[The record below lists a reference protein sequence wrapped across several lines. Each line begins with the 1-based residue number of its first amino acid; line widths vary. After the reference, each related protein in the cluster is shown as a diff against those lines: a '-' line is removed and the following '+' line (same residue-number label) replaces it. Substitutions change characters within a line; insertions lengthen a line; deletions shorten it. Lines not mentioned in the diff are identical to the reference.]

1 MKLQKL
7 VFLFSLI
14 VFLAISC
21 ENEKKPAANSESTA
35 EGKTEKIESKEATNK
50 VFTSPLGKK
59 LTVATPSEKMMEL
72 YGKAKQDFS
81 KKPQDLE
88 NTIWLGR
95 RTAYLGKYEEA
106 INIYSAGLKVF
117 PNEPRLYRHRGHRY
131 ISIRKFDEAIADFEK
146 ATQLIEG
153 KENQIEQDGLP
164 NKLNMPISTLHGNIW
179 YHLGLAYY
187 LKHDFEKAFSAYQNC
202 RKVGSNDDNI
212 VSSTHWLFMIQ
223 SRLGNHDLAKAQLK
237 PIRDSMNIIE
247 NHSYFQLCKFYK
259 KMIPMKDLMQADG
272 TPAGDAV
279 KYGIANWNFY
289 NGDGEQAKL
298 DLEKILAGKAWSSFG
313 YIAAEADYLKSF
325 FQEKREE

>member
-1 MKLQKL
+1 MKLQKM

-14 VFLAISC
+14 TLISFSC
-21 ENEKKPAANSESTA
+21 QNEKKPAATTEAISEEKVKKTQST
-35 EGKTEKIESKEATNK
+35 NQF
-50 VFTSPLGKK
+50 FTSPLGKK
-59 LTVATPSEKMMEL
+59 LTVAPPSKKMLEL
-72 YGKAKQDFS
+72 FEKAKNDFS
-81 KKPQDLE
+81 KNSKDLE
-88 NTIWLGR
+88 NIIWLGR

-106 INIYSAGLKVF
+106 IKVYSDGLKLF

-146 ATQLIEG
+146 ATQLIKG

-164 NKLNMPISTLHGNIW
+164 NEMNIPISTLHGNIW

-202 RKVGSNDDNI
+202 RNVGSNDDNI

-223 SRLGNHDLAKAQLK
+223 SRLGNHELAKEQLK

-247 NHSYFQLCKFYK
+247 NDSYFQLCKFYK

-279 KYGIANWNFY
+279 QYGLANWHFY

-313 YIAAEADYLKSF
+313 YIAAEADYLKHF
-325 FQEKREE
+325 FEEKKE

>member
-1 MKLQKL
+1 MNLQE
-7 VFLFSLI
+7 VIILFSLI
-14 VFLAISC
+14 AFLAVSC
-21 ENEKKPAANSESTA
+21 ENEKKPAANTETTSVEETA
-35 EGKTEKIESKEATNK
+35 KTEKKEASNK
-50 VFTSPLGKK
+50 TFTSPIGKK
-59 LTVATPSEKMMEL
+59 LTVATPSEKMLEL
-72 YGKAKQDFS
+72 YQKAKNDFS
-81 KKPQDLE
+81 KNSKDLE
-88 NTIWLGR
+88 NIIWLGR

-106 INIYSAGLKVF
+106 IKAYSDGLKLF

-146 ATQLIEG
+146 AAELIKG
-153 KENQIEQDGLP
+153 KKNQIEQDGLP
-164 NKLNMPISTLHGNIW
+164 NEMNIPISTLHGNIW

-202 RKVGSNDDNI
+202 RNIGSNDDNI

-223 SRLGNHDLAKAQLK
+223 SRLGNHELAKKQLE

-259 KMIPMKDLMQADG
+259 KMIPMKGLMKPDG

-279 KYGIANWNFY
+279 KYGIANWHFY

-313 YIAAEADYLKSF
+313 YIAAEADYLKHF
-325 FQEKREE
+325 F